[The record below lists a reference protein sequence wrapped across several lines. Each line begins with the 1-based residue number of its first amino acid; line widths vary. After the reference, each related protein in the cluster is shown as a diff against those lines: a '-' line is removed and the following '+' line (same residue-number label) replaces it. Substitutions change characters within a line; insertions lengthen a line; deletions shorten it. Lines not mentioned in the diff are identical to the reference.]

1 MAEFLVIHLGERIDD
16 LAHWIA
22 VDNMGARLSPPV
34 VGPLAEVIKDA
45 HDRKVIVLVPGVEVL
60 TTSVDIPI
68 KSKSR
73 IQAALP
79 FALEEFLADDVENL
93 HFAPGSR
100 QSNER
105 IPVSVV
111 RRDKLREWID
121 SLSQADI
128 VPSSIIADN
137 QGLARIPGTI
147 SLLLTENQTYIN
159 DGNETDLVLQ
169 GLGPREGLMAIG
181 ALDTARSE
189 EDDDNDDDELSTIPR
204 HVLVYCEPGE
214 EERYSN
220 ELTSIQLE
228 FDSLDLKILP
238 DGILPRLAVTVGTGA
253 GINLL
258 QGEFG
263 PKAEYAS
270 LLRPWKYAA
279 ILLLA
284 FGATMM
290 TKKLVDYYQLGVL
303 ESELQEQFLTDY
315 REIVPGATDVRD
327 PAGAVSSLQSQTGV
341 TVASELMLESL
352 EQLSRAIQRNQE
364 AHNEAISYRDGVVD
378 VRLSAPN
385 VSVLDNIQQ
394 SIDEGGMFEARILST
409 DQDGEV
415 VNSRIQIQVNGA

>member
-1 MAEFLVIHLGERIDD
+1 MAEFLVIHLTERIDD

-34 VGPLAEVIKDA
+34 VGPLSEAQQDV

-60 TTSVDIPI
+60 TTSVDLPL

-79 FALEEFLADDVENL
+79 FALEEFLAEDVENL
-93 HFAPGSR
+93 HFATGPR
-100 QSNER
+100 ESNGR

-111 RRDKLREWID
+111 LREKLREWID
-121 SLSQADI
+121 VLSQANL
-128 VPSSIIADN
+128 VPTSIIADN

-147 SLLLTENQTYIN
+147 SLLLTGKQTFIN
-159 DGNETDLVLQ
+159 DGSETDLVLQ
-169 GLGPREGLMAIG
+169 GFGPRDALMAIG
-181 ALDTARSE
+181 ALETGQE
-189 EDDDNDDDELSTIPR
+189 GEVDDDDDDASTISR

-214 EERYSN
+214 KEHYSN
-220 ELTSIQLE
+220 EFTSLQLE
-228 FDSLDLKILP
+228 FDSLDLKVLP
-238 DGILPRLAVTVGTGA
+238 DGILPRLAVTAGTGV

-290 TKKLVDYYQLGVL
+290 TKKLVDYYQLGIL

-327 PAGAVSSLQSQTGV
+327 PAGAVSSLKSQTGV
-341 TVASELMLESL
+341 TGTSELMLESL
-352 EQLSRAIQRNQE
+352 EQLSRALQQNQE
-364 AHNEAISYRDGVVD
+364 ARIEAISYRDGVVD

-394 SIDEGGMFEARILST
+394 SIDESGVFEARILST
-409 DQDGEV
+409 DQDGEI

>member
-1 MAEFLVIHLGERIDD
+1 MAEFLVIHLGEKFDD

-34 VGPLAEVIKDA
+34 VGPLSEAKNDA

-60 TTSVDIPI
+60 TTSVDLPL

-79 FALEEFLADDVENL
+79 FALEEFLAEDVENL
-93 HFAPGSR
+93 HFATGPR
-100 QSNER
+100 ESNER

-111 RRDKLREWID
+111 RREKLREWID
-121 SLSQADI
+121 ALSQADL

-159 DGNETDLVLQ
+159 DGSETDLVLQ
-169 GLGPREGLMAIG
+169 GFGPREALMAIG
-181 ALDTARSE
+181 ALETGQAE
-189 EDDDNDDDELSTIPR
+189 EVDDDDDEASTISR
-204 HVLVYCEPGE
+204 HVLVYCESGE

-220 ELTSIQLE
+220 EFTSLQLE

-253 GINLL
+253 GITLL

-290 TKKLVDYYQLGVL
+290 TKKLVDYYQLGIL

-341 TVASELMLESL
+341 TVVSELMLESL
-352 EQLSRAIQRNQE
+352 EELSRAIQQNQE
-364 AHNEAISYRDGVVD
+364 ARIEAISYRDGVVD

-394 SIDEGGMFEARILST
+394 SIDESGVFEARILST
-409 DQDGEV
+409 DQDGET